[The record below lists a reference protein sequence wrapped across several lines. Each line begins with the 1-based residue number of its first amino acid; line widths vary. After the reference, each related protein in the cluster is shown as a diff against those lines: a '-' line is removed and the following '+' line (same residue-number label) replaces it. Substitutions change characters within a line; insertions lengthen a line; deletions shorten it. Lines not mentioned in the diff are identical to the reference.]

1 MEEELEQS
9 MWESI
14 DDVIKNKKVK
24 LLRREPVQDGF
35 FTLDLIEKEENT
47 GNLLLV
53 QPKKNI

>member
-1 MEEELEQS
+1 MEQS